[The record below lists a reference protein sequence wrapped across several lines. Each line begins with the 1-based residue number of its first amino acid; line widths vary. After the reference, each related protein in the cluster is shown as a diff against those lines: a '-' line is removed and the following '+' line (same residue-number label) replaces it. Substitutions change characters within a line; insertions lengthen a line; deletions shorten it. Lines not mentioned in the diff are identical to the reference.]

1 MVYPNPSGCY
11 KTIYQVIFE
20 DPSKKV
26 PCIEMSVLC
35 VRNIEIIGCVF
46 FPSSKFSQKIRY
58 VFNLAELA
66 ELVPMEYVGIPECI
80 RQYVPCP
87 LPSVLV
93 SVQEEEVPST
103 LYSRTKALPTPPLY
117 INIFTLPE
125 GMAGHESFMYEML
138 FIIWEFPEV
147 PGLKNNFSTWHT
159 AFPDGMSLSW
169 YWNSHIAK
177 EMNCCLD

>member
-80 RQYVPCP
+80 RQYVPALFYLFLSLCRRREFLPLCILGQKPCP
-87 LPSVLV
+87 HLPYT
-93 SVQEEEVPST
+93 ST
-103 LYSRTKALPTPPLY
+103 FLHYQR
-117 INIFTLPE
+117 
-125 GMAGHESFMYEML
+125 
-138 FIIWEFPEV
+138 
-147 PGLKNNFSTWHT
+147 
-159 AFPDGMSLSW
+159 
-169 YWNSHIAK
+169 
-177 EMNCCLD
+177 